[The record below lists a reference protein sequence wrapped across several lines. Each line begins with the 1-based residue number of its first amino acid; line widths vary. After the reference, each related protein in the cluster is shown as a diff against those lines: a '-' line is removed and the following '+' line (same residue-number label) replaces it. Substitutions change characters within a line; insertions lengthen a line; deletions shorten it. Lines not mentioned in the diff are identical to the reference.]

1 MSEQNIYPVVMPKW
15 GLSMTEG
22 KVVEWL
28 AAEGDRIE
36 KNQEI
41 LEIETT
47 KITNV
52 YEATKAGLLR
62 RQIVKL
68 GEDVPVG
75 SLLAVITEDGVDDSE
90 VDVFVEDFLANFVP
104 PEIDGDGGASPVA
117 DIEVEGRRIS
127 YMRANEEADAIPV
140 LLIHGFGGDANNW
153 MMNLEPLAGS
163 RPVYALDLIGHGA
176 SSKDVGDGT
185 LETLVGSVSGFM
197 EAIEVDEVHLVGHSL
212 GGAIA
217 ISLADRLQRKAAS
230 LTCIA
235 PVGLSKVVNGEF
247 LTQYL
252 TAERR
257 RPVKAV
263 LQMLVNNPDLVNND
277 MVEGFQKYKRLEGS
291 TDAMS
296 SIAASTMPDGEQR
309 HDLRPML
316 SALTCPSLVIWGAH
330 DRIIDPSASEGL
342 PDAVSV
348 ERVEGAGHLPH
359 LEAADAVNELI
370 EQHIERSSPA
380 S

>member
-1 MSEQNIYPVVMPKW
+1 MSEQKIYPIVMPKW

-28 AAEGDRIE
+28 ATEGDRIE

-41 LEIETT
+41 LEIETA

-52 YEATKAGLLR
+52 YEATRAGLLH
-62 RQIVKL
+62 RQVVKP

-75 SLLAVITEDGVDDSE
+75 SLLAVITEDGVDDRD

-104 PEIDGDGGASPVA
+104 PEIDGDGGASPVT
-117 DIEVEGRRIS
+117 DVEVDGRRIS
-127 YMRANEEADAIPV
+127 YMRANEEADVAPV

-153 MMNLEPLAGS
+153 MMNLEPLAAS

-185 LETLVGSVSGFM
+185 LKTLVDSVSGFM
-197 EAIEVDEVHLVGHSL
+197 DVIKIDKVHLVGHSL

-217 ISLADRLQRKAAS
+217 ISLADRLQQRTVS

-235 PVGLSKVVNGEF
+235 PVGLSKEVNGEF

-263 LQMLVNNPDLVNND
+263 LRMLVNNPDLINND

-291 TDAMS
+291 SDAMS
-296 SIAASTMPDGEQR
+296 SIAANTMPDGEQR
-309 HDLRPML
+309 HDLRTML
-316 SALTCPSLVIWGAH
+316 SELTCPTLIIWGAH
-330 DRIIDPSASEGL
+330 DKIIGPSASEGL
-342 PDAVSV
+342 PDTISV
-348 ERVEGAGHLPH
+348 ERIEGAGHLPH
-359 LEAADAVNELI
+359 LEASDAVNGLI
-370 EQHIERSSPA
+370 ETHIERIS
-380 S
+380 